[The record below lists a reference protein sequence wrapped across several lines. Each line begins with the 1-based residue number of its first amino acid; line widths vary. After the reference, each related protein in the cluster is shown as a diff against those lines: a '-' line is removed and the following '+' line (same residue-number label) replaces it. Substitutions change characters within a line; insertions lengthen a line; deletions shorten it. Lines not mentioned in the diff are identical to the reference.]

1 MKSIY
6 ENVLENETT
15 ISIIKFE
22 LNLSKDIIRNI
33 IKRMNLIAS
42 RKDFVNHRIT
52 NIYNKEPLYSE
63 CERYSHLSR
72 KERLNE
78 GRIRNFGTWEN
89 YINSME
95 NQYKESMLNIYGV
108 EHSSQSEKIKE
119 KIAQTNL
126 KKYGVENV
134 FQSEQIKEIIR
145 QTNLEKYGTENPMQN
160 EQIKNKSMETQKELY
175 GKIAFIDSYKCKKY
189 KCGDVYFDSQ
199 WEIYMYYYLVKN
211 NIKFEYQ
218 YKFKYKDLNGKEHIY
233 KCDFH
238 LIDSD
243 DFIEIKNPSFLTED
257 GKLRTIYKKG
267 LTEKQLEERNMMED
281 CKMKCMEE
289 NNVKIITDIS
299 FYKNWFDEN
308 CKDLIIEQN
317 H

>member
-6 ENVLENETT
+6 ENVSENETT
-15 ISIIKFE
+15 VPIIEYE
-22 LNLSKDIIRNI
+22 LSLNRNVIRKI
-33 IKRMNLIAS
+33 IKRMNLIEL
-42 RKDFVNHRIT
+42 RKQFINQGIT
-52 NIYNKEPLYSE
+52 KVYDKEPLYSE
-63 CERYSHLSR
+63 CERYSKLTYS
-72 KERLNE
+72 ERLNE
-78 GRIRNFGTWEN
+78 GKIRSFGNLENFYT
-89 YINSME
+89 IRS
-95 NQYKESMLNIYGV
+95 K
-108 EHSSQSEKIKE
+108 HIKD
-119 KIAQTNL
+119 TNL

-134 FQSEQIKEIIR
+134 FQSEQIKEKIKQI
-145 QTNLEKYGTENPMQN
+145 NIEKYGTENPMQN
-160 EQIKNKSMETQKELY
+160 EQIKNKSMKTQKERY

-199 WEIYMYYYLVKN
+199 WEIYMYYYLLKN

-238 LIDSD
+238 LINSNE
-243 DFIEIKNPSFLTED
+243 FIEIKNPSFLTED

-267 LTEKQLEERNMMED
+267 LTEEQLEERNMIED
-281 CKMKCMEE
+281 CKMKCMKE
-289 NNVKIITDIS
+289 NNVKIIMDIS

>member
-6 ENVLENETT
+6 ENVSENETT
-15 ISIIKFE
+15 VPIIEYE
-22 LNLSKDIIRNI
+22 LFLNRNVIRKI
-33 IKRMNLIAS
+33 IKRMNLIEL
-42 RKDFVNHRIT
+42 RKQFINQGIT
-52 NIYNKEPLYSE
+52 KVYDKEPLYSE
-63 CERYSHLSR
+63 CERYSKLTYS
-72 KERLNE
+72 ERLNE
-78 GRIRNFGTWEN
+78 GRVISFGSWEN

-108 EHSSQSEKIKE
+108 ENS
-119 KIAQTNL
+119 
-126 KKYGVENV
+126 
-134 FQSEQIKEIIR
+134 FQSEEVKKTIR
-145 QTNLEKYGTENPMQN
+145 QTNFEKYGTENPMQN
-160 EQIKNKSMETQKELY
+160 EQIKNKSMETQKERY

-199 WEIYMYYYLVKN
+199 WEIYMYYYLLKN
-211 NIKFEYQ
+211 NINFKYQ
-218 YKFKYKDLNGKEHIY
+218 HKFKYKDLNGKEHTY
-233 KCDFH
+233 KCDFY
-238 LIDSD
+238 LIDSNE
-243 DFIEIKNPSFLTED
+243 FIEIKNPSFLTED

-267 LTEKQLEERNMMED
+267 LTKKQLEERNMIED
-281 CKMKCMEE
+281 CKMECMKE